1 MTNIID
7 TIKPFYPL
15 AFKAI
20 RGNLEGTQKQ
30 LLNTLQKIDRSR
42 GEFWG
47 QWLISQLS
55 ESLSFSDSR
64 LSQSLWGLNFPNP
77 VGLAAGFDKDG
88 LGAGLWHN
96 FGFGFA
102 EVGAVT
108 LEGQP
113 GNPKPRLFR
122 LPEDLAGLNRM
133 GANNLGAPVLAAT
146 LQQSWQR
153 QPRQIPIGINLC
165 KSKNTPLEKAPE
177 DYLGSFRYLFPHADY
192 FVVNVSSPNTPG
204 LRSLQSGEQL
214 DKILDILQTENQ
226 GRKPLLVKISPDLE
240 WEDIITIIDLAF
252 SYQLAGI
259 VATNTTTKRT
269 GLKTTILPETG
280 KPITE
285 EAGGISGQPLRERS
299 TEVIGFIYQ
308 QTQGN
313 LPIIGVGG
321 IFSLDDAWE
330 KITAGASL
338 LQIYTGWLYRGPWL
352 VSNILQGLTEKLEAN
367 GLTNINQAVGIN
379 NGSLPK
385 IKNIPLGKESQARI
399 QESE

>member
-1 MTNIID
+1 
-7 TIKPFYPL
+7 
-15 AFKAI
+15 
-20 RGNLEGTQKQ
+20 
-30 LLNTLQKIDRSR
+30 
-42 GEFWG
+42 
-47 QWLISQLS
+47 
-55 ESLSFSDSR
+55 
-64 LSQSLWGLNFPNP
+64 
-77 VGLAAGFDKDG
+77 
-88 LGAGLWHN
+88 
-96 FGFGFA
+96 
-102 EVGAVT
+102 
-108 LEGQP
+108 
-113 GNPKPRLFR
+113 
-122 LPEDLAGLNRM
+122 
-133 GANNLGAPVLAAT
+133 
-146 LQQSWQR
+146 
-153 QPRQIPIGINLC
+153 
-165 KSKNTPLEKAPE
+165 
-177 DYLGSFRYLFPHADY
+177 
-192 FVVNVSSPNTPG
+192 

-299 TEVIGFIYQ
+299 TEVISFIYR

-338 LQIYTGWLYRGPWL
+338 LQIYTGWLYQGPWL

-379 NGSLPK
+379 NRPLEK
-385 IKNIPLGKESQARI
+385 IKNLPLGKESRGSI
-399 QESE
+399 KESE